1 MFARINFFA
10 LLVLFSAFLIES
22 IGTYVSVVGLSSL
35 FASNVVIITLAVA
48 LDLGKVVAVS
58 FLFNYWKY
66 VNFVMR
72 SYMTAAVLV
81 LMTITSAG
89 AFGYLSAEFQKAISG
104 TQEQTIMVDSLTAE
118 QSRLQKRKEEID
130 KQIAQLPENN
140 VRGRSALIKNFGPE
154 IQGINARLVA
164 IDTELPKLKVESIKK
179 NVEVGPI
186 IYIAQAFNTTP
197 EQAVKWIIFVIMAVF
212 DPLAI
217 SLLLAGNFLLAYHK
231 NKYLESLNTP
241 KPRGYEFGDEDDI
254 TVVRASEAYAKPP
267 EAEEPL
273 PEVIEQTIDELEE
286 SFVPHVTEAQENHP
300 ATLIAPVPEE
310 IELEA
315 EDVKEVVQ
323 VEEPVV
329 VDPEPE
335 TTPEA
340 TPEVVEQVDESQRE
354 VITIEQITKPVK
366 PTVEEVLT
374 EPQPIHRSMLEDI
387 DARKGD
393 IQEGDVGD
401 GVKLRKIL
409 NQYVDL
415 DTPPEV
421 DKGPA
426 VFVGGP
432 SGKPVKR

>member
-10 LLVLFSAFLIES
+10 WLVLFSAFLIES

-231 NKYLESLNTP
+231 NKYLELLNTP
-241 KPRGYEFGDEDDI
+241 KPTGYEFGDEDDI

-273 PEVIEQTIDELEE
+273 PEVIEQTIDELPEPAMQ
-286 SFVPHVTEAQENHP
+286 VAEAQENHP

-315 EDVKEVVQ
+315 EEVKEVVQ
-323 VEEPVV
+323 VEELVV
-329 VDPEPE
+329 VDPE
-335 TTPEA
+335 PEA

-374 EPQPIHRSMLEDI
+374 EPQPVHRSMLEDI

-421 DKGPA
+421 EKGPA